1 MTGNVAQAIVDES
14 DWDGTLRGVFQ
25 ALRPGGHF
33 VFETRDP
40 AYEAWKEWNRPT
52 SHGVTEIE
60 GVGAVESW
68 FELTDVSLPLVSFGS
83 TCVFPD
89 GEVLTST
96 STLRFRERD
105 EVESTLV
112 AHGYVVEEVRGAPD
126 RPGRE
131 LVFFAAR
138 PS

>member
-1 MTGNVAQAIVDES
+1 VV
-14 DWDGTLRGVFQ
+14 
-25 ALRPGGHF
+25 
-33 VFETRDP
+33 ETRDP
-40 AYEAWKEWNRPT
+40 AYEAWKEWNRPA

-60 GVGAVESW
+60 GFGAVESW

-131 LVFFAAR
+131 LVFLAAR